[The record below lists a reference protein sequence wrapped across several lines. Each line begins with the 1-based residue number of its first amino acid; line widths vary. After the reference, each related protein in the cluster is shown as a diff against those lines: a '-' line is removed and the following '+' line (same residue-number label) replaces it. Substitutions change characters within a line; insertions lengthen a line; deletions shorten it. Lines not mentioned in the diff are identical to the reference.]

1 MATQPVMAH
10 NYEGDLAGTDA
21 MFLIARARGGDAAAF
36 RALYDAHVGRVH
48 ALSRR
53 LMTDRAEAEELTQD
67 VFVAAWRQLD
77 AYRGDARFA
86 TWLHGITVRLSR
98 QRLRGLLRRRA
109 RADRYGREYGGPV
122 NAPMPSAD
130 HEIEQ
135 ALAELPL
142 RMRTA
147 LVLYAVEGYT
157 QAETAALMGIAEG
170 TVKAHVHRA
179 RTLLQERMDRNG

>member
-1 MATQPVMAH
+1 MA
-10 NYEGDLAGTDA
+10 GAGA
-21 MFLIARARGGDAAAF
+21 AALVGRARGGDAAAF

-48 ALSRR
+48 ALSLR
-53 LMTDRAEAEELTQD
+53 LMAHGAEAEELTQD
-67 VFVAAWRQLD
+67 VFVAAWRQLGT
-77 AYRGDARFA
+77 YRGEARFG

-109 RADRYGREYGGPV
+109 RAERYSREFTGPV
-122 NAPMPSAD
+122 SAPQPSAD
-130 HEIEQ
+130 HELER
-135 ALAELPL
+135 ALAQLPR

-147 LVLYAVEGYT
+147 LVLHAVEGYT